1 MGDVVKKM
9 FGGDD
14 GALKE
19 QLAAQEK
26 AQRTSLAQS
35 INSEASAAQ
44 DLASGR
50 RNRGGRRLLSYL
62 DDGAGGAGTLG

>member
-1 MGDVVKKM
+1 MTETIGKL
-9 FGGDD
+9 FGGDNS
-14 GALKE
+14 AVKE

-35 INSEASAAQ
+35 INNEAEAAQ

-50 RNRGGRRLLSYL
+50 RHRGGRRLLSYL
-62 DDGAGGAGTLG
+62 DDQGGGAAPLG